1 MKEKMI
7 EIIKEILL
15 KVTENE
21 VEAETWNE
29 NTDILNEIGLDSIQL
44 IEFLLML
51 EENVGIE
58 FEYENLEYDMF
69 SSIRKLADELVEM
82 KRKTKFEAKR

>member
-7 EIIKEILL
+7 EIIKEVLL

-29 NTDILNEIGLDSIQL
+29 NTDILNEIGLD
-44 IEFLLML
+44 FLLML